1 MRTTLSP
8 KLTVKSPRN
17 TIETPTSH
25 PNRLPNIKE
34 RNSTNPGKIFNMTP
48 FELKS
53 EDHTKSTKPKALNL
67 FDIQSPV
74 DERKVA
80 IVKSTLENRNVF
92 SPQLRTIP
100 KEDSTNLIRKD
111 LAKCKS
117 ELDQQVSFLKEKK
130 LGKKIQ
136 QVAEK
141 VKTMTQ
147 SIEFEKFDKLRVPET
162 HFLQKSG
169 SAEVISSL
177 SKNQSI
183 SVESQSIDKNDVSQS
198 DSSCKMD
205 TSLQQ
210 DRNKTSAALEN
221 ELKSLKN
228 QVSLLKTE
236 NLELV
241 EELFKAK
248 QEKSDLSQE
257 LDRTSR
263 EVIEFKL
270 ILDNQIKLLHDEIK
284 LKDQDY
290 ENLKDQL
297 KKSEFNRKKF
307 VEAIKDL
314 EVELNLAKKKNENLI
329 RSFEEL
335 QLKHDKNLEALSIEK
350 QKIYLIDELKEEI
363 ENARYQVDMIKDENN
378 QIKIETQIA
387 KESLDVVRKNF
398 DNSRIAWRDKEI
410 EYEKMIENMMEQV
423 NSEKARTALQAAEA
437 AKLRKTMTLKD
448 NDSFNNFSKEEI
460 SRFQQKII
468 QLDKENGELTS
479 EVEKLRKNIE
489 YFSFLNKNK
498 EEVIQKLES
507 ENTSLKFISSSS
519 IFDFSKTN
527 LKLLETYIHDWMVC
541 QKCKE
546 GVSMYLS
553 HPCSHILCSKCEPA
567 SKTCPIC
574 SHGLT
579 HTTLFTDFNNLR
591 EISSIL
597 PRLSLNSQI

>member
-17 TIETPTSH
+17 TLETQNSH
-25 PNRLPNIKE
+25 PNRLPNIRE
-34 RNSTNPGKIFNMTP
+34 RNSTNPGKTFSIAP

-53 EDHTKSTKPKALNL
+53 EDQTKSNKPKALNL

-92 SPQLRTIP
+92 SPQLRSIP
-100 KEDSTNLIRKD
+100 KEDSANLIRKD
-111 LAKCKS
+111 LATCKS
-117 ELDQQVSFLKEKK
+117 ELDQQVSFLKQKK

-147 SIEFEKFDKLRVPET
+147 SIEFEKFDKLRVPEV
-162 HFLQKSG
+162 HYLQKSG

-177 SKNQSI
+177 SKNQSVSI
-183 SVESQSIDKNDVSQS
+183 ESQSIDKNDVSQS
-198 DSSCKMD
+198 DSSCKLD

-210 DRNKTSAALEN
+210 DKAKTTSLLEN
-221 ELKSLKN
+221 ELINLKA
-228 QVSLLKTE
+228 QLSIVKAE
-236 NLELV
+236 NSEYI
-241 EELFKAK
+241 EELFKVK
-248 QEKSDLSQE
+248 QEKSELSQE
-257 LDRTSR
+257 LNKSSR
-263 EVIEFKL
+263 QIIEFKS

-314 EVELNLAKKKNENLI
+314 EVELNIAKKKNENLI
-329 RSFEEL
+329 RNFEEL
-335 QLKHDKNLEALSIEK
+335 QIKYDKNLEALTIEK

-363 ENARYQVDMIKDENN
+363 ENARYQVDMIRDENT
-378 QIKIETQIA
+378 QIKTETQIA

-437 AKLRKTMTLKD
+437 ARLRKTMTLKD
-448 NDSFNNFSKEEI
+448 NDSFNNFTKEEF

-468 QLDKENGELTS
+468 QLDRENGELAS

-507 ENTSLKFISSSS
+507 ENSSLKFISSSS
-519 IFDFSKTN
+519 IFEFSKTN

-553 HPCSHILCSKCEPA
+553 HPCSHILCSKCEPV

-574 SHGLT
+574 NHSLI

-591 EISSIL
+591 EISSII